1 MLSREECVRFRRSLG
16 LTHVKD
22 AAIGDVA
29 RSGLL
34 PGGEGG
40 PACVTRRAHD
50 TSPYRRGLSGGQR
63 KRVNVGVELP
73 TRPSSSYSHPLSR

>member
-1 MLSREECVRFRRSLG
+1 MERSRKCLGSLPRSLG

-40 PACVTRRAHD
+40 PACVTRRAHG
-50 TSPYRRGLSGGQR
+50 TSL
-63 KRVNVGVELP
+63 
-73 TRPSSSYSHPLSR
+73 

>member
-1 MLSREECVRFRRSLG
+1 MLAREECVRFRRSLG

-50 TSPYRRGLSGGQR
+50 TSL
-63 KRVNVGVELP
+63 
-73 TRPSSSYSHPLSR
+73 